1 MKFEI
6 YVLHQFRPSA
16 LFRSIQGFAYK
27 VIRKFIDVFMK
38 KKHDHHW
45 KANIVYDFCII
56 EFIAQSQSL

>member
-1 MKFEI
+1 MFYI
-6 YVLHQFRPSA
+6 NSGRR
-16 LFRSIQGFAYK
+16 RSFGPYKDLNICK